1 MAKNKKIKGPQYIA
15 SPMGTPMLNY
25 GEYYMTAAQK
35 LLFSIALII
44 AGGFVGYIFYGGLFK
59 VDGEETVATY
69 ISNCVVFVGVGLIAV
84 KVFLPAVNNMLLNKQ
99 RKKLQKQFMDFLE
112 ALGASL
118 AAGNTMFG
126 AITNARTDLLNQYS
140 ENDLIVVELREIIS
154 GTDNGKTLEEM
165 LRNFGERSGNED
177 ILNFSNVISNCYRLG
192 GNFGDVVRRT
202 RDIIADKVAVSD
214 EIATKV
220 SSNKLQHNAMCI
232 MPIVIVAMMK
242 LMSADFAN
250 NLSSLLGVVVTTIAV
265 AIFVASY
272 FWGQKIIDIR

>member
-1 MAKNKKIKGPQYIA
+1 MGKKKEKGPQYIP
-15 SPMGTPMLNY
+15 SPMGSPMLNY
-25 GEYYMTAAQK
+25 GEYYMKSAEK
-35 LLFSIALII
+35 LLYFIAVLLV
-44 AGGFVGYIFYGGLFK
+44 GGFVGLIFYGGLFK
-59 VDGEETVATY
+59 VDGEETIATY

-84 KVFLPAVNNMLLNKQ
+84 KVFLPAINNMLLNK
-99 RKKLQKQFMDFLE
+99 RKKKLQKQFMDFLE

-118 AAGNTMFG
+118 SAGNTMFG
-126 AITNARTDLLNQYS
+126 AVGNARTDLLNQYAPDAFIIW
-140 ENDLIVVELREIIS
+140 ELNELIAGI
-154 GTDNGKTLEEM
+154 DNGKTLEEM
-165 LRNFGERSGNED
+165 LRNFGERSANED

-202 RDIIADKVAVSD
+202 RDIISDKVAVSE
-214 EIATKV
+214 EITTKV

-232 MPIVIVAMMK
+232 MPIAIVAMMK
-242 LMSADFAN
+242 LMSAEFAN